1 MREPGCT
8 SRRYTRLAAVLITS
22 LALGACD
29 ADTEGGD
36 ILVEAPRVPIEELS
50 VPNEDRRL
58 LMPAPAPFRAPRDS
72 WDADDIGRFW
82 IAPTEIGVD
91 WLADRSDEEIERI
104 LETIE

>member
-1 MREPGCT
+1 MLEPGST
-8 SRRYTRLAAVLITS
+8 SRRYARLAAVLVVS

-36 ILVEAPRVPIEELS
+36 ILAEAPKVSIEELS
-50 VPNEDRRL
+50 IPNEDRRL
-58 LMPAPAPFRAPRDS
+58 LRPAPAPFRAPRDS

-82 IAPTEIGVD
+82 ISPTEIGVD
-91 WLADRSDEEIERI
+91 WLADQSDEEIERI